1 MPDEVHGSRR
11 GHAWSEAEDER
22 LVAGVVEGLDLA
34 QLAERH
40 GRTPAAISARVDLSV
55 PEDGALV
62 DDPVEWLR
70 TRLDREPSYPWRS
83 VAVARR
89 HQDRRALRSTSDSH
103 DVPTE
108 DLAGRAT
115 GVLAD
120 WEGATGHVLRPER
133 REAFLGRQVVWDLA
147 AADETARRTAARRL
161 WGQTGTLLLDDWLL
175 ECVCPGAVHLTS
187 DWSLIE
193 ARDPDTVLVLQELVA
208 AAVDE
213 LAEPRDRDVLG
224 RRLGLH
230 DQPAQTLET
239 AAESLGVSRERV
251 RQLQTRAIRRLVR
264 NTAPASRRLRQV
276 LGELSCMGREGP
288 GAHPPA
294 AERLLDL
301 ADMLLP
307 SVTPRQAVPLLARL
321 AGADK
326 VRAENLAAEAS
337 TIRTLRHDEARR
349 EAVREGRIDRS
360 TRRWAAVA
368 AEVDWFGDRRPAPP
382 RAELETLREE
392 ENLTRGRFGAWHCP
406 KLDRAVSYESET
418 ELRVIQLLSFA
429 SQITYYQEQP
439 LAISYEYEGRQRT
452 YYPDLLA
459 ATTDGSCV
467 LIEVKPVY
475 EMAMAIN
482 VAKYRAAADFCRVR
496 GWGLVATDGYRT
508 RRLLEH
514 QAVDPG
520 LEDALALA
528 LAAGHELSWPQIR
541 AAAGVLPM
549 GSLDLA
555 ALILSRE
562 WQWRTSPFRLRAS
575 PAADRAGV
583 RPAAATETS
592 EGPGGDRS
600 VEGRARPVVLPS
612 PEDIEASRSPAG
624 GWSRKQLADWGV
636 PWPPPKGWKEQL
648 IARWDAG

>member
-1 MPDEVHGSRR
+1 MPDEVPGSRR
-11 GHAWSEAEDER
+11 GHAWSEVEDER

-40 GRTPAAISARVDLSV
+40 RRTPAAISARVDLSV
-55 PEDGALV
+55 PQDGALV

-89 HQDRRALRSTSDSH
+89 HQDRRALRSAPDSR

-133 REAFLGRQVVWDLA
+133 REAFLARQVVWDLA
-147 AADETARRTAARRL
+147 AVDETARRTVARRL
-161 WGQTGTLLLDDWLL
+161 WGQAGTLLLDDWLL

-187 DWSLIE
+187 DWPLIE
-193 ARDPDTVLVLQELVA
+193 ARDPDTVLVLRELVA
-208 AAVDE
+208 AAVDD

-288 GAHPPA
+288 GAQPPA

-301 ADMLLP
+301 ADVLLP

-337 TIRTLRHDEARR
+337 TIRTLRNDEARR

-392 ENLTRGRFGAWHCP
+392 ENRTRGRFGAWHCP

-439 LAISYEYEGRQRT
+439 LAIGYEYEGRQRT

-459 ATTDGSCV
+459 ATADGSCV

-482 VAKYRAAADFCRVR
+482 VAKYRATADFCRRR
-496 GWGLVATDGYRT
+496 GWGLVVTDGYRT

-514 QAVDPG
+514 QAVDPR
-520 LEDALALA
+520 LEDALSLA

-541 AAAGVLPM
+541 AAVGVLPM

-562 WQWRTSPFRLRAS
+562 WQWRTSPFRLRARS
-575 PAADRAGV
+575 CRQMS
-583 RPAAATETS
+583 RPHQKRC
-592 EGPGGDRS
+592 EGDGCFVGLGS
-600 VEGRARPVVLPS
+600 LVV
-612 PEDIEASRSPAG
+612 AG
-624 GWSRKQLADWGV
+624 G
-636 PWPPPKGWKEQL
+636 
-648 IARWDAG
+648 